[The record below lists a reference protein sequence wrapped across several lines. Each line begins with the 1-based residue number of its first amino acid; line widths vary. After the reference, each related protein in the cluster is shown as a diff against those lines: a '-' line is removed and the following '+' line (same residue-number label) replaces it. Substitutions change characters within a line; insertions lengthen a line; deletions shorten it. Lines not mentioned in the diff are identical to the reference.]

1 MARAR
6 ILIVDD
12 EQDMLD
18 VCADVL
24 GKLPDVELALEQRA
38 ELAAE
43 RLGREAFDLLVT
55 DVRMP
60 RVGGLDLVR
69 LAHERDPGMPSLVF
83 TAYPSVESAV
93 EAMKL
98 GASDYLAKPFLPEEL
113 LTRAGRL
120 LDARRLE
127 DENRLLERQLE
138 RDFGLDELVGRSPA
152 MLTVF
157 NAIRRVAPIEADV
170 LILGE
175 TGTGKELV
183 ARSIH
188 KHSRRSAGRFVPVDC
203 GAIPEDLLESEFF
216 GHERGAFTG
225 AHARSLGLVEFAH
238 EGTFF
243 LDEIGELS
251 QRLQAKLLRV
261 LQERTIR
268 RVGGREE
275 VPVNVRIVAATSRNL
290 AEEVKQGRFREDL
303 FYRVN
308 VARVDLPPLRE
319 RGEDVPLLVECF
331 VERFAAEMG
340 KEDVVVDPE
349 VIDVLSRYPW
359 PGNVRELQNVLK
371 RALAMARH
379 STLSVEDLP
388 DEVVVA
394 AGERATG
401 ETAGFF
407 YLRELRI
414 AAFEREYF
422 ASLLRA
428 SEGDVSRAAREA
440 RVPRGTFYR
449 LLKKLGLDAAAFR
462 PAGGGA

>member
-6 ILIVDD
+6 ILVVDD

-24 GKLPDVELALEQRA
+24 GKLPDVDVALEQRA
-38 ELAAE
+38 ERAAE

-60 RVGGLDLVR
+60 SVGGLDLVR
-69 LAHERDPGMPSLVF
+69 LARERDPEMPCLVF

-98 GASDYLAKPFLPEEL
+98 GASDYLAKPFLPEDL
-113 LTRAGRL
+113 LKRAGRL
-120 LDARRLE
+120 LEARRLE

-138 RDFGLDELVGRSPA
+138 RDYGFDELVGRSPV
-152 MLTVF
+152 MTSVF
-157 NAIRRVAPIEADV
+157 ETIRRVAPIEADV

-188 KHSRRSAGRFVPVDC
+188 KRSRRCAGRFVPVDC

-225 AHARSLGLVEFAH
+225 AHTRSLGLVEFAH

-319 RGEDVPLLVECF
+319 RREDVPLLVERF

-340 KEDVVVDPE
+340 KEGVLVDPE
-349 VIDVLSRYPW
+349 VVEVLSRYPW

-379 STLSVEDLP
+379 ATLSVEDLP

-394 AGERATG
+394 AGEPTTG
-401 ETAGFF
+401 EAAGFF
-407 YLRELRI
+407 HLREQRM

-428 SEGDVSRAAREA
+428 SNGDVSRAARDA

-449 LLKKLGLDAAAFR
+449 LLKKLGLEPAAFR
-462 PAGGGA
+462 DDDGP